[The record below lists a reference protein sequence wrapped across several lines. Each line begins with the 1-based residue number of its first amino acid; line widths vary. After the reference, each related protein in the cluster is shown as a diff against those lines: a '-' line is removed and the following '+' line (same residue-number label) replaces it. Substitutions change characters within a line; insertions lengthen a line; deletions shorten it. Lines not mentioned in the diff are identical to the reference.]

1 MNAVIK
7 ITERE
12 LSAERRKLFDEKR
25 KDPLY
30 VLEAM
35 NMYHDW
41 HVYYVAKDML
51 PCQSEI
57 DRALWKLLESSGE
70 FETAESELM
79 GRKELE

>member
-1 MNAVIK
+1 MNAILK
-7 ITERE
+7 LSPRELAEERE
-12 LSAERRKLFDEKR
+12 RLFQEKR

-51 PCQSEI
+51 PCQDKI
-57 DRALWKLLESSGE
+57 DEALWRLLESSGE
-70 FETAESELM
+70 FETAESEAA
-79 GRKELE
+79 GRRELE